1 MTWEK
6 APMKSEEPK
15 PKPRY
20 GIVNFERRTF
30 PRFSV
35 DLPVEYEQI
44 DSFIPA
50 GRVLNVSEGGLL
62 IYFSERMEIGQ
73 HLKLRLFFS
82 ASGPNLKVIEAL
94 VEVVWIEIDADKGLA
109 DYRSGVKFIHIT
121 QTDMNSIKTF
131 LISLSQP
138 PFARR

>member
-1 MTWEK
+1 
-6 APMKSEEPK
+6 MKSEEPK

-20 GIVNFERRTF
+20 GIVNFERRKF

-35 DLPVEYEQI
+35 DLPVEHEQI

-82 ASGPNLKVIEAL
+82 APGRNLKVIEAL

>member
-1 MTWEK
+1 
-6 APMKSEEPK
+6 MKSEET
-15 PKPRY
+15 KPRPHY
-20 GIVNFERRTF
+20 GIVNFERRRF

-82 ASGPNLKVIEAL
+82 ALGSNLKAIEAL

-121 QTDMNSIKTF
+121 QMDMNSIKTF

>member
-20 GIVNFERRTF
+20 GIVNFERRKF

-82 ASGPNLKVIEAL
+82 APGHNLKVIEAL

-138 PFARR
+138 PFVRG

>member
-1 MTWEK
+1 
-6 APMKSEEPK
+6 MKSEEPK

-20 GIVNFERRTF
+20 GIVNFERRKF

-35 DLPVEYEQI
+35 DLPVEYERI

-50 GRVLNVSEGGLL
+50 GRVLNISEGGLL
-62 IYFSERMEIGQ
+62 IYFPERMEIGQ